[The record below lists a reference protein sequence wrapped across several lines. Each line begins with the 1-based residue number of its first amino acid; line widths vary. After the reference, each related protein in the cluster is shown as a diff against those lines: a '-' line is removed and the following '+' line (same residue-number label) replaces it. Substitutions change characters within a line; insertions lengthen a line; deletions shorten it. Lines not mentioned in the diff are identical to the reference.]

1 MSTKRQIRLIKAFI
15 FISLLYI
22 STKSSNIYA
31 QDTLSGNYKT
41 LIIKSGKYLIKET
54 VTVTDKLTILP
65 GAKIEISDPGVL
77 VCEGEVDITG
87 DSKNLIEI
95 YGTTKLEGNGLII
108 RGVDSVNKNKINI
121 SNTIFRNLQFPVLFD
136 FGWHRESV
144 NLSDNYF
151 INNIGKLSLIQVLNT
166 PFNYNVDSAFVD
178 FKIQHNLFS
187 GNNSSIYFED
197 LKSDHVKYNISNNTF
212 YGNNVYGSKNY
223 NISTNFLHARMDQS
237 YNKYLPT
244 IINNSFISNYL
255 IDNLT
260 DTVAHLANF
269 GVYGSEKS
277 ISLINNY
284 FGFITKEQILNGF
297 YDQTINYSVPKINFE
312 PFLLY
317 PNISNPSHIYEIKN
331 LDDSI
336 NMTLYNFKKQ
346 LKGFKLTS
354 NNPIDYKKSILHY
367 IYFKDDSSLVQ
378 IDTVLSYNLENKD
391 LESTFLITSFTNS
404 KNNVGYYNLTNIFN
418 KSGDYVPDVK
428 IGHIQF
434 LKEIR
439 RRFLISKLL
448 NEKLAIDTLKKIVY
462 TGDSLKNI
470 FQKVDK
476 PIKSRI
482 EVGAFTGSSIFTG
495 TISNKG
501 NIFSNIMN
509 LLLGINIE
517 YTLNS
522 KLNAGLDIA
531 SFNLSNTDTKSNN
544 NDQAAR
550 GMSFTTRMLSISP
563 MINYEFIDNRLYS
576 KARRIKPSVGFG
588 IDIVSFT
595 PKGIY
600 NGVSYN
606 LQSLG
611 TGGQYAD
618 STKKPYSLLA
628 LGYFFTFKVKYQLN
642 RQSSVGF
649 NMSYHR
655 SMSDYLDDVGPD
667 SYPTVASLM
676 KSNVTNKDAAIFF
689 SNPTSRNVIGQ
700 YRNSPDNAKDSYL
713 NFSIIY
719 SRKLFK

>member
-1 MSTKRQIRLIKAFI
+1 MITKCQIRLIKAFI
-15 FISLLYI
+15 FLGLMYI
-22 STKSSNIYA
+22 YTKSSILYA
-31 QDTLSGNYKT
+31 QDTLSGNYST
-41 LIIKSGKYLIKET
+41 LNLKAGKYIIKET
-54 VTVTDKLTILP
+54 VTVAVKLTILP
-65 GAKIEISDPGVL
+65 GAKIELFDPGVL
-77 VCEGEVDITG
+77 VCEGEVDIIG

-95 YGTTKLEGNGLII
+95 FGTSKFEGNGLVI
-108 RGVDSVNKNKINI
+108 RGVDSVNRSKIKI
-121 SNTIFRNLQFPVLFD
+121 SNTIFRNLQFPILFD

-197 LKSDHVKYNISNNTF
+197 LKSDHVKYDISNNTF
-212 YGNNVYGSKNY
+212 YGNNVYGFKNY

-237 YNKYLPT
+237 YIKYSPT
-244 IINNSFISNYL
+244 ITNNSFVSNFL

-260 DTVAHLANF
+260 DTIVHFANF

-277 ISLINNY
+277 INLINNY
-284 FGFITKEQILNGF
+284 FGFTNKEQILNSI
-297 YDQTINYSVPKINFE
+297 YDQTINYNVPKVNFE
-312 PFLLY
+312 PFLLL
-317 PNISNPSHIYEIKN
+317 PNISNPSHIYEIKALN
-331 LDDSI
+331 DSI
-336 NMTLYNFKKQ
+336 NVSTYNFREQ
-346 LKGFKLTS
+346 LSGFILKS
-354 NNPIDYKKSILHY
+354 NNTIDYKKSILQY

-378 IDTVLSYNLENKD
+378 IDTVLTYNLQNKD
-391 LESTFLITSFTNS
+391 LESTFLISRFTNS
-404 KNNVGYYNLTNIFN
+404 KKNVGYYNLSRITNMN
-418 KSGDYVPDVK
+418 GDYVPDVK
-428 IGHIQF
+428 IGYIQY
-434 LKEIR
+434 LKETR
-439 RRFLISKLL
+439 RRFLIAKIL
-448 NEKLAIDTLKKIVY
+448 NEKLAIDTLKKIIY
-462 TGDSLKNI
+462 SGDSLKNI
-470 FQKVDK
+470 FQKVEK
-476 PIKSRI
+476 PIKSRFEI
-482 EVGAFTGSSIFTG
+482 GAFTGSSIFTG

-501 NIFSNIMN
+501 NIFSNIINM
-509 LLLGINIE
+509 LFGVNIE

-522 KLNAGLDIA
+522 NLNAGLNIE

-576 KARRIKPSVGFG
+576 KARKIKPSVGFG
-588 IDIVSFT
+588 IDMVSFT
-595 PKGIY
+595 PTGIY

-628 LGYFFTFKVKYQLN
+628 LGYFLTFKVKYQLN
-642 RQSSVGF
+642 RYNSVGF
-649 NMSYHR
+649 NLSYHR

-667 SYPTVASLM
+667 PYPSVVSLM
-676 KSNVTNKDAAIFF
+676 KSKITNKDAAIYF

-713 NFSIIY
+713 NFTVFY

>member
-1 MSTKRQIRLIKAFI
+1 MNIKRKILLIKAFL
-15 FISLLYI
+15 FTSLLFI
-22 STKSSNIYA
+22 STKSSSIYA

-41 LIIKSGKYLIKET
+41 LNLKSGKYIIKET

-77 VCEGEVDITG
+77 VCEGEVDIMG
-87 DSKNLIEI
+87 DSRNLIEI
-95 YGTTKLEGNGLII
+95 FGTSKLEGIGLVI
-108 RGVDSVNKNKINI
+108 RGIDSVNSSKINI
-121 SNTIFRNLQFPVLFD
+121 SNTIFRNLQFPILFD
-136 FGWHRESV
+136 FGWHRASV
-144 NLSDNYF
+144 NLIDNYF

-197 LKSDHVKYNISNNTF
+197 LKSDHVKYDISNNTF

-223 NISTNFLHARMDQS
+223 NISTNFLHARLDQS
-237 YNKYLPT
+237 YNKYSPT

-284 FGFITKEQILNGF
+284 FGFTNKEQILNGF
-297 YDQTINYSVPKINFE
+297 YDQTINYSVPKVIFE

-317 PNISNPSHIYEIKN
+317 PNTSNPSHIYEIKSLN
-331 LDDSI
+331 DSI
-336 NMTLYNFKKQ
+336 NITSYNFKQQ
-346 LKGFKLTS
+346 LGGFILTS
-354 NNPIDYKKSILHY
+354 NNTIDYKKSILQY

-378 IDTVLSYNLENKD
+378 IDTVLNYNLQNKN

-418 KSGDYVPDVK
+418 INGDYVPDVK

-434 LKEIR
+434 LKETR
-439 RRFLISKLL
+439 RRFLTSKLL

-462 TGDSLKNI
+462 AGDSLKNI
-470 FQKVDK
+470 FQKVEK

-501 NIFSNIMN
+501 NIFSNILN
-509 LLLGINIE
+509 LLFGINIE

-522 KLNAGLDIA
+522 NLNAGLNIE
-531 SFNLSNTDTKSNN
+531 SFNLSNTDTKSKN

-563 MINYEFIDNRLYS
+563 MINYEFVDNRLYS

-588 IDIVSFT
+588 IDMVSFT

-600 NGVSYN
+600 NGVTYN

-628 LGYFFTFKVKYQLN
+628 LGYFFTLKVKYQLN

-667 SYPTVASLM
+667 PYPSVASLM
-676 KSNVTNKDAAIFF
+676 KSNITNKDAAIFF

-713 NFSIIY
+713 NFTIFY